1 MMGGSI
7 AIRLLKERGVSLS
20 SRRKLET
27 APVPV
32 ADPIR
37 QDVRMS
43 AVDNPKLAV
52 LIDADNASASLVK
65 ELLEEVAKFG
75 TATVRRAYG
84 DWTGQQLAGWKDQLN
99 RYAIQPIQ
107 QFAYTRGKNSTDAS
121 LIIDAMDLLYAD
133 NVDGFCLVSSD
144 SDFTRL
150 ATRLRESR
158 KVVYGLGERKTP
170 EAFRAAC
177 DRFVFFEVLKRG
189 GGSSDV
195 ASADTID
202 DVPDLEHALRQAFD
216 AVSRD
221 EGWATLSSVGSYMA
235 KNNPSFDTRLYG
247 FRKLSDMIRR
257 QPFIEVKDA
266 SDGAGGPLLTVR
278 LRPKGPAAAPA
289 RAPRGRGRSGRPVDA
304 QPEPVD
310 ASATAV
316 PGGEAT
322 SAPTPPPA
330 KRARRRRS

>member
-1 MMGGSI
+1 
-7 AIRLLKERGVSLS
+7 
-20 SRRKLET
+20 
-27 APVPV
+27 
-32 ADPIR
+32 
-37 QDVRMS
+37 MS

-52 LIDADNASASLVK
+52 LIDADNASATLVK

-75 TATVRRAYG
+75 TATIKRAYG
-84 DWTGQQLAGWKDQLN
+84 DWTGQQLVGWKDQLN

-107 QFAYTRGKNSTDAS
+107 QFAYTKGKNSTDAS
-121 LIIDAMDLLYAD
+121 LIIDAMDLLYAG

-189 GGSSDV
+189 ASNGGGGD
-195 ASADTID
+195 ASTTALEPI
-202 DVPDLEHALRQAFD
+202 DVPDLETALRQAFD

-221 EGWATLSSVGSYMA
+221 GGWATLSSVGSYVA

-247 FRKLSDMIRR
+247 FRKLSDMVRK
-257 QPFIEVKDA
+257 QSFIEAETTEGA
-266 SDGAGGPLLTVR
+266 SGPLLMVR
-278 LRPKGPAAAPA
+278 LRPRIETGARPA
-289 RAPRGRGRSGRPVDA
+289 RAARGRSRPGAAKTDVALTDG
-304 QPEPVD
+304 P
-310 ASATAV
+310 TAV
-316 PGGEAT
+316 AAEAVSDVPPPGSEPAEAP
-322 SAPTPPPA
+322 APA
-330 KRARRRRS
+330 KRSRRKRN